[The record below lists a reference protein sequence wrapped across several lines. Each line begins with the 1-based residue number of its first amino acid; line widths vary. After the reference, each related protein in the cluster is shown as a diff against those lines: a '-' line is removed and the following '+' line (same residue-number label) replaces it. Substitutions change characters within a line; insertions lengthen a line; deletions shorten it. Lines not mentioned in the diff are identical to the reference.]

1 MLSVPL
7 PFIAGLVFAI
17 VVYRSL
23 NGVEA
28 AGPRHTFLAF
38 ILLYALQ
45 GMIVGL
51 RFGYGIHALAFI
63 QPVTAAVM
71 PPLAFLAFRSLSGS
85 RPSRPFLH
93 AAAPVAVGLSVAFL
107 RDFVDA
113 LLLAIFF
120 GYGLALYRLTF
131 AGDEAAAEA
140 SLHRARPVVRAAR
153 LTAGLML
160 FFALSDGALA
170 AYTAFYGN
178 ARVPAA
184 VGLMNLVVIAA
195 VLGCYLLPEGVAE
208 TQPIKD
214 RDPPSGA
221 DSATLARIDKVLE
234 EGALYRDENLSLAR
248 LARKAGLPP
257 REVSVVI
264 NRATG
269 FNLAQFVNNRRVA
282 EVCRLL
288 KETKM
293 PLTEIM
299 FEAGFSTKSN
309 FNREFRRVTGVS
321 PSRYRTEALSGQAD
335 APKTR
340 T

>member
-28 AGPRHTFLAF
+28 AGPRHTFFAF

-51 RFGYGIHALAFI
+51 RFGYGIEALAFI

-71 PPLAFLAFRSLSGS
+71 PPLAFLAFGSLAGA
-85 RPSRPFLH
+85 RPNRLFLH
-93 AAAPVAVGLSVAFL
+93 AMAPLAVGLSVAFL
-107 RDFVDA
+107 RDLVDV

-120 GYGLALYRLTF
+120 AYGLALYRLTL

-140 SLHRARPVVRAAR
+140 SLQRARPVLRAAR

-178 ARVPAA
+178 TRVPAV
-184 VGLMNLVVIAA
+184 VGLMNLVAIAA
-195 VLGCYLLPEGVAE
+195 VLGCFVLPEGMANRRSTKQIDLLSE
-208 TQPIKD
+208 
-214 RDPPSGA
+214 A
-221 DSATLARIDKVLE
+221 DGATLAMIDTALE
-234 EGALYRDENLSLAR
+234 QDALFSDENLSLAR

-257 REVSVVI
+257 REVSAVI

-269 FNLAQFVNNRRVA
+269 FNLSQFVNNRRVA

-288 KETKM
+288 KETKK
-293 PLTEIM
+293 PLIQIM

-321 PSRYRTEALSGQAD
+321 PSQYRAEARRGLAD
-335 APKTR
+335 VPKTR
-340 T
+340 A

>member
-7 PFIAGLVFAI
+7 PFLSGFVFAL
-17 VVYRSL
+17 VAHRSL
-23 NGVEA
+23 RGVEA

-51 RFGYGIHALAFI
+51 RFGYGIDALAPI
-63 QPVTAAVM
+63 QPVTAATM
-71 PPLAFLAFRSLSGS
+71 PPLAFLAFRSLAAA
-85 RPSRPFLH
+85 RPKRQILH
-93 AAAPVAVGLSVAFL
+93 AAAPLAVALSVAFL
-107 RDFVDA
+107 RGFVDA

-120 GYGLALYRLTF
+120 GYGLALYRLTLT
-131 AGDEAAAEA
+131 GDEAAAEA
-140 SLHRARPVVRAAR
+140 SLQRARPVLRVAR

-170 AYTAFYGN
+170 AYVALYGN
-178 ARVPAA
+178 AHVPAVVA
-184 VGLMNLVVIAA
+184 LMNVVAIAA
-195 VLGCYLLPEGVAE
+195 VLGCSLLSEGAAGEPPVR
-208 TQPIKD
+208 D
-214 RDPPSGA
+214 RNPPSAA
-221 DSATLARIDKVLE
+221 DSATLARIDAVLE
-234 EGALYRDENLSLAR
+234 EDALYRDENLSLAR
-248 LARKAGLPP
+248 LARKAAMPP
-257 REVSVVI
+257 REVSAVI

-269 FNLAQFVNNRRVA
+269 FNLSQFVNNRRVA

-288 KETKM
+288 KETRK

-321 PSRYRTEALSGQAD
+321 PSHYRAEARKQQVG
-335 APKTR
+335 APKAKT
-340 T
+340 